1 MGGTEPG
8 TQQAL
13 HKYLKNERVTQCAFP
28 ELLPQT
34 VSAVLGGGQAC
45 REDHLAAWGA
55 CPGHAEEPE
64 RGGRCAALGS
74 GRKHWRTVSCLDY
87 GCFN

>member
-55 CPGHAEEPE
+55 CPGAVGTR
-64 RGGRCAALGS
+64 RGAGA
-74 GRKHWRTVSCLDY
+74 WRPLCGPGQRPQTLADR
-87 GCFN
+87 FLP